1 MGELA
6 DEEARD
12 PRQEQTPCRSSSF
25 SADTPP
31 QSTISGPDGWP
42 DAFCWTRMQ
51 AEAGQQLEKIIERK
65 EAERLAGR
73 GVFFW
78 GVGNPLGEKLTALG
92 RRTSRPKILFSVM
105 RSKPKRADTAPAQ
118 VLLWTFSV
126 DPRGAVEPL
135 PEHVVVVS
143 RGAQEGK
150 EKAAHY
156 ALVCHSPEPLGLRP
170 LGSFD
175 SSGFRNL
182 GSSNPR
188 VGASQVTAVLERH
201 AAAAAAS
208 PYEIN
213 MAAELVPPY
222 FVRLAGAVPLT
233 LDERSLLDQ
242 AADAHGQDAARW
254 LGFARRLRAAALDR
268 IHEGDLFC
276 R

>member
-1 MGELA
+1 
-6 DEEARD
+6 
-12 PRQEQTPCRSSSF
+12 
-25 SADTPP
+25 
-31 QSTISGPDGWP
+31 
-42 DAFCWTRMQ
+42 MQ
-51 AEAGQQLEKIIERK
+51 AESGQQLEKIIERK

-78 GVGNPLGEKLTALG
+78 GIGNPLGGKVTALG

-105 RSKPKRADTAPAQ
+105 RSKPKRADAAPAQ
-118 VLLWTFSV
+118 VLLWNFSV
-126 DPRGAVEPL
+126 GPRGTIEPL

-143 RGAQEGK
+143 RGAHEGK

-156 ALVCHSPEPLGLRP
+156 ALVCHSPEPLELRP

-175 SSGFRNL
+175 PSGFRNL

-201 AAAAAAS
+201 VAAAAEGL
-208 PYEIN
+208 YEIN
-213 MAAELVPPY
+213 MVAELVPPY

-233 LDERSLLDQ
+233 PDERSLLDR
-242 AADAHGQDAARW
+242 AAGAHGQDAARW
-254 LGFARRLRAAALDR
+254 LGFARHLRTAALKR
-268 IHEGDLFC
+268 IHEGDLFS